1 MAAPAQPQQKKT
13 LLMTEGSIWK
23 SILLF
28 SVPLILGNLLQQLYN
43 TADSIIV
50 GNFLGSNALAAVG
63 SSGSPIYLLI
73 GFSQGVAVGAGV
85 VVSQYLGAK
94 DKKETRIAVHTSL
107 AIAVILGLILT
118 VGGIAVSRS
127 LLVWMN
133 TPEEV
138 LGDAVTYMKLYF
150 GGVLFSVV
158 YNMAAG
164 ILNAAGNSRRSVIY
178 LACASITNI
187 ILDLVL
193 IAGLKMGVA
202 GAAIA
207 TDISQLVS
215 CVLSLRFLM
224 KVDADYKVELSAIR
238 PDQRMT
244 SRIIRIGLP
253 TGIQNMVISFSNVLV
268 QSSVNSYG
276 AAAMA
281 GFAAYMKI
289 DGFNILPVTSF
300 SMAATTFVGQNYGAG
315 NLKRVKN
322 GMWVTLG
329 MSVLYT
335 LCTGAL
341 LLAFQDP
348 IMHLFTSDETVVAF
362 GCSAMHYFCPFYFLL
377 VSAVLNTGL
386 DLLFVLKFGMGVE
399 GVAYATIIAQAVSAA
414 LTIWVLMRTAGCIRV
429 ELRALRMTWSVL
441 RQIVSVGIPAA
452 LQMAIT
458 AFSNVFV
465 QGYINYFGP
474 DCMSGWTAYTKVDQL
489 VILPVQSIAMAGTTF
504 VGQNLGV
511 GDTARAKK
519 GVRTALYLSFAVTA
533 VLLVPVLLL
542 APDLTAFFNS
552 KAEVVS
558 YGALLLRLLSPF
570 YFFFCINQIYS
581 AALRGAGNSQ
591 VPMWIMLGSFVVFRQ
606 IYLYIVA
613 NYVSNEIIPIAMSYP
628 AGWFVCSV
636 ATLIYYRFCKFDSH
650 RLVEDV

>member
-300 SMAATTFVGQNYGAG
+300 T
-315 NLKRVKN
+315 
-322 GMWVTLG
+322 
-329 MSVLYT
+329 
-335 LCTGAL
+335 
-341 LLAFQDP
+341 
-348 IMHLFTSDETVVAF
+348 
-362 GCSAMHYFCPFYFLL
+362 
-377 VSAVLNTGL
+377 
-386 DLLFVLKFGMGVE
+386 
-399 GVAYATIIAQAVSAA
+399 
-414 LTIWVLMRTAGCIRV
+414 
-429 ELRALRMTWSVL
+429 
-441 RQIVSVGIPAA
+441 
-452 LQMAIT
+452 MAIT
-458 AFSNVFV
+458 T
-465 QGYINYFGP
+465 Y
-474 DCMSGWTAYTKVDQL
+474 
-489 VILPVQSIAMAGTTF
+489 
-504 VGQNLGV
+504 VGQNLGA
-511 GDTARAKK
+511 GMKPRARK
-519 GVRTALYLSFAVTA
+519 GAIFGIAAAAIIAELIGIATYLAAPWLVRLFSRTPEVIELG
-533 VLLVPVLLL
+533 VLETRIICLFYCLL
-542 APDLTAFFNS
+542 AFSHAIAS
-552 KAEVVS
+552 V
-558 YGALLLRLLSPF
+558 
-570 YFFFCINQIYS
+570 C
-581 AALRGAGNSQ
+581 RGAGKAF
-591 VPMWIMLGSFVVFRQ
+591 VPMSIMLGVWCVFRILYITVMMQ
-606 IYLYIVA
+606 WRHEIVYVYWAYPITWAISSVIYLFYFLL
-613 NYVSNEIIPIAMSYP
+613 SNWQD
-628 AGWFVCSV
+628 G
-636 ATLIYYRFCKFDSH
+636 FDPQPEGEGH
-650 RLVEDV
+650 KHHHHFHLGHHK

>member
-1 MAAPAQPQQKKT
+1 MTDTAQQQKKT

-43 TADSIIV
+43 TADSVIV

-107 AIAVILGLILT
+107 AIAV
-118 VGGIAVSRS
+118 SRT

-133 TPEEV
+133 TPDEV

-150 GGVLFSVV
+150 GGVLFSVI

-164 ILNAAGNSRRSVIY
+164 ILNAAGNSRRSVLY

-187 ILDLVL
+187 ILDLVF

-224 KVDADYKVELSAIR
+224 KVDADYKVELSSVR
-238 PDQRMT
+238 PDKRMT

-315 NLKRVKN
+315 NLKRVKK
-322 GMWVTLG
+322 GTWVTLAMG
-329 MSVLYT
+329 VLYT

-341 LLAFQDP
+341 LLAFQNP
-348 IMHLFTSDETVVAF
+348 IMHLFTSDETVVSF
-362 GCSAMHYFCPFYFLL
+362 GCIAMHYFCPFYFLL
-377 VSAVLNTGL
+377 S
-386 DLLFVLKFGMGVE
+386 
-399 GVAYATIIAQAVSAA
+399 
-414 LTIWVLMRTAGCIRV
+414 
-429 ELRALRMTWSVL
+429 
-441 RQIVSVGIPAA
+441 
-452 LQMAIT
+452 
-458 AFSNVFV
+458 
-465 QGYINYFGP
+465 
-474 DCMSGWTAYTKVDQL
+474 
-489 VILPVQSIAMAGTTF
+489 ILHGMAG
-504 VGQNLGV
+504 
-511 GDTARAKK
+511 A
-519 GVRTALYLSFAVTA
+519 VRGTGRSVPPMV
-533 VLLVPVLLL
+533 VLLVSLCLFRVVWIQFVLPFFSGIEGVFVLYPV
-542 APDLTAFFNS
+542 S
-552 KAEVVS
+552 W
-558 YGALLLRLLSPF
+558 ALG
-570 YFFFCINQIYS
+570 
-581 AALRGAGNSQ
+581 AALMVLYA
-591 VPMWIMLGSFVVFRQ
+591 WKGSWMT
-606 IYLYIVA
+606 YDH
-613 NYVSNEIIPIAMSYP
+613 S
-628 AGWFVCSV
+628 
-636 ATLIYYRFCKFDSH
+636 
-650 RLVEDV
+650 

>member
-1 MAAPAQPQQKKT
+1 MAATAQPQQEKT

-164 ILNAAGNSRRSVIY
+164 ILNAAGNSRRSVLY

-289 DGFNILPVTSF
+289 DGFNILPVSSI

-315 NLKRVKN
+315 RLDRVKRSV
-322 GMWVTLG
+322 WVTLAIG
-329 MSVLYT
+329 VIYT
-335 LCTGAL
+335 LCTGAA
-341 LLAFQDP
+341 LLAGQDA
-348 IMHLFTSDETVVAF
+348 ILHLFTADEAVVTY
-362 GCSAMHYFCPFYFLL
+362 GKLAMRWFCPFYFLL
-377 VSAVLNTGL
+377 SILHGLAGAVRGTG
-386 DLLFVLKFGMGVE
+386 
-399 GVAYATIIAQAVSAA
+399 AS
-414 LTIWVLMRTAGCIRV
+414 
-429 ELRALRMTWSVL
+429 
-441 RQIVSVGIPAA
+441 IPP
-452 LQMAIT
+452 M
-458 AFSNVFV
+458 V
-465 QGYINYFGP
+465 
-474 DCMSGWTAYTKVDQL
+474 
-489 VILPVQSIAMAGTTF
+489 
-504 VGQNLGV
+504 
-511 GDTARAKK
+511 
-519 GVRTALYLSFAVTA
+519 
-533 VLLVPVLLL
+533 VLLVSLCLFRVVWIQFLLPFFSGIEGVFILYPVSWGL
-542 APDLTAFFNS
+542 
-552 KAEVVS
+552 
-558 YGALLLRLLSPF
+558 GALLM
-570 YFFFCINQIYS
+570 I
-581 AALRGAGNSQ
+581 
-591 VPMWIMLGSFVVFRQ
+591 
-606 IYLYIVA
+606 LYA
-613 NYVSNEIIPIAMSYP
+613 WKGKWMEYH
-628 AGWFVCSV
+628 
-636 ATLIYYRFCKFDSH
+636 T
-650 RLVEDV
+650 